1 MIEARHSK
9 IDLADLSTQRADES
23 SSWAVSYSD
32 LITLLL
38 CFFILFFAI
47 FSQKQAQEM
56 DKRTKEA
63 MTIAEEKIKAAQQ
76 PKTLGLMAEQIN
88 EQFARL
94 ENVYSLVYELPG
106 IETVKNRDHFLI
118 VFSDGNFFDA
128 GSYDLNI
135 FGQYRMA
142 LVLERLL
149 PYANQLFVE
158 IQGHSDNSPVTHK
171 YDNFKTNIEL
181 SALRAIGVYNYFLQF
196 GFPEESMSIAG
207 YSYHRPIVDNKED
220 EEIILTGSDS
230 SGGYFVELRT
240 LEMFTD
246 KKGIP
251 HFWKTIYYH
260 LPHDGDDEYGQ
271 PSGGGASLGFLRASS
286 ACLGI

>member
-220 EEIILTGSDS
+220 EEIILQRNRRIT
-230 SGGYFVELRT
+230 FRVEA
-240 LEMFTD
+240 
-246 KKGIP
+246 K
-251 HFWKTIYYH
+251 
-260 LPHDGDDEYGQ
+260 
-271 PSGGGASLGFLRASS
+271 
-286 ACLGI
+286 